1 MPHSP
6 LHEPGAE
13 SARDSGVSRRKRSG
27 GLERQASVPGGTA
40 PAGRGADGSG
50 SVATNTSSFGSPSVG
65 RVRPSLNAQ
74 SSFAGPSRLTAGQVL
89 EGGRTGR
96 DTSARPGQQGFARDA
111 FGVGNAGRATV
122 SGGFAN
128 ADDQFFRDIIGGR

>member
-40 PAGRGADGSG
+40 PG
-50 SVATNTSSFGSPSVG
+50 G

-96 DTSARPGQQGFARDA
+96 DTSARPGQQGFAQDA